1 MENYDIHNKIGQKI
15 KEIRNNKNLSQEKL
29 ANIADIDRT
38 YLPDIEKGNRKIS
51 IEILNKITTALEI
64 RLTDFFKD
72 INL

>member
-51 IEILNKITTALEI
+51 IQILNKITTALEI
-64 RLTDFFKD
+64 RLSDFFKD

>member
-1 MENYDIHNKIGQKI
+1 MENYNIHTKIGQKI

-51 IEILNKITTALEI
+51 IQILNKITTALEI
-64 RLTDFFKD
+64 RLSDFFKD

>member
-51 IEILNKITTALEI
+51 IQILNKITNALEI
-64 RLTDFFKD
+64 RLSDFFKD

>member
-1 MENYDIHNKIGQKI
+1 MENYNIHHKIGQKI

-51 IEILNKITTALEI
+51 IQILNKITTALEI
-64 RLTDFFKD
+64 RLSDFFKD

>member
-1 MENYDIHNKIGQKI
+1 VENYNLHNKIGQKI

-51 IEILNKITTALEI
+51 IQILNKITNALEI
-64 RLTDFFKD
+64 RLSDFFKD

>member
-1 MENYDIHNKIGQKI
+1 MENYNLHNKIGQKI

-51 IEILNKITTALEI
+51 IQILNKITNALEI
-64 RLTDFFKD
+64 RLSDFFKD

>member
-1 MENYDIHNKIGQKI
+1 MENYNIHTKIGQKI

-51 IEILNKITTALEI
+51 IQILNKITTALEI
-64 RLTDFFKD
+64 SLSDFFKD

>member
-38 YLPDIEKGNRKIS
+38 YLPDIEKGNGKIS
-51 IEILNKITTALEI
+51 IQILNKITNALEI
-64 RLTDFFKD
+64 RLSDFFKD

>member
-1 MENYDIHNKIGQKI
+1 VENYDIHNKIGQKI

-51 IEILNKITTALEI
+51 IQILNKITNALEI
-64 RLTDFFKD
+64 RLSDFFKD

>member
-1 MENYDIHNKIGQKI
+1 MENYNIHTKIGRKI

-51 IEILNKITTALEI
+51 IQILNKITTALEI
-64 RLTDFFKD
+64 SLSDFFKD

>member
-51 IEILNKITTALEI
+51 IQILNKITNALEI
-64 RLTDFFKD
+64 RLYDFFKD